1 MTDNGATGSGPLWL
15 SMEEK
20 IVGLSSSDVEGNN
33 RERTIQQLAT
43 ELDEAGYNVSRHGGN
58 MLQLRGAIAE
68 RAEVGRP
75 LLTEFNNAVS
85 SLTLDDLMNVR
96 SAAVEL
102 IRNVGGAWPIIK
114 DLDRR
119 PHIMKILEGKRLDLL
134 IAKAKDMA
142 EDPGIRFL
150 IAEQIQSETIISALG
165 ITEAKYGD
173 VVAAIEAERA
183 EIARVEHL
191 LEEVADQSAEA
202 RARHLITNDVTDEN
216 IVDLAGIDKAA
227 IDGAREAMA
236 EELKEK
242 QRLAD
247 EAAAAKKAAAEGPS
261 PDAIPPDELLAHI
274 EAIREIMEFSD
285 QQDEIRQ
292 MCEQSNIP
300 SSLVD
305 VAVSDPDKFDELEK
319 NAEG

>member
-134 IAKAKDMA
+134 IAKAKDLA

>member
-1 MTDNGATGSGPLWL
+1 
-15 SMEEK
+15 MEEK
-20 IVGLSSSDVEGNN
+20 IVGLSSSDLEGDN
-33 RERTIQQLAT
+33 REPTIQRLAS

-58 MLQLRGAIAE
+58 MLDLRSAIAA

-75 LLTEFNNAVS
+75 LLTEFNGAVAA
-85 SLTLDDLMNVR
+85 LTLDDLMNVR

-102 IRNVGGAWPIIK
+102 VRNVGEAWPKIK

-119 PHIMKILEGKRLDLL
+119 NHILEILENKRLDLL

-142 EDPGIRFL
+142 DDLGIRSL
-150 IAEQIQSETIISALG
+150 IEERVSPETIIRAMG
-165 ITEAKYGD
+165 ITEAKYGE
-173 VVAAIEAERA
+173 VTAAIKAERA

-191 LEEVADQSAEA
+191 LEDVAAQSPEA
-202 RARHLITNDVTDEN
+202 QAKHLITNDVTDEN
-216 IVDLAGIDKAA
+216 IVELAGIDSAVIAA
-227 IDGAREAMA
+227 AREAME

-261 PDAIPPDELLAHI
+261 LDAIPPDEMLEHI

-285 QQDEIRQ
+285 QEAEIRQ

-300 SSLVD
+300 ASLVD
-305 VAVSDPDKFDELEK
+305 VAVSDPDKLDELEK
-319 NAEG
+319 AAEG